1 MTFFSAVI
9 PLTDSSHTLLPLHFS
24 FDPGEDFNWSS
35 EEMNNLF
42 NEEKNLRGED
52 SLLELSLHPHD
63 QLNLLNGYL
72 EIVKVINQMSILS
85 IA

>member
-1 MTFFSAVI
+1 
-9 PLTDSSHTLLPLHFS
+9 
-24 FDPGEDFNWSS
+24 
-35 EEMNNLF
+35 MNNLF

-85 IA
+85 IE

>member
-1 MTFFSAVI
+1 
-9 PLTDSSHTLLPLHFS
+9 
-24 FDPGEDFNWSS
+24 
-35 EEMNNLF
+35 MNNLF

-72 EIVKVINQMSILS
+72 EIVKVINQLIKITVLR
-85 IA
+85 IEEIKD